1 MNTDSLDT
9 LRSALAGHY
18 TIDREVGRGGMGT
31 VFVARESNLDRV
43 VAIKVLPRH
52 LAANPELRQRFL
64 REARTAAQLSHPHIV
79 PIFRADEMDGFA
91 FFTMAFIDG
100 ENLAE
105 RLKQRGPLPASDVVR
120 MLRETAWALA
130 YAHARGVVHRDVK
143 PENIMIERGTNRA
156 IVTDFGIARDQL
168 TSSITGDG
176 MVMGTAH
183 YMSPEQAS
191 GDKVDGRSDLYSL
204 GIVGYQLLS
213 GQRPFDADEVAA
225 VMAQQVTRQPPSLGV
240 IAAQVPASLVA
251 VIDRCLRKSPADR
264 YQTGEALA
272 DALLDALGTNAVRLS
287 SGDADES
294 VNTDQARAIWLRAA
308 QLQADA
314 GTRLQQRYQR
324 DADSSAQSNAP
335 MPESGFRIRDV
346 EQAAVE
352 AGIGADYVAMA
363 IAERHTQALVT
374 EAEVSPAL
382 DRRLT
387 QMMGSSERSIT
398 CTRTIRA
405 PIATTL
411 ESIGRVFTAHP
422 YLLRLRDTVGG
433 HPLDGGIMV
442 FDVPLM
448 SMTQMSNEQ
457 PSGMTAFSYR
467 MTQIAAAQL
476 NVVLRPTSA
485 GDCDVT
491 VFGDLRSGMLKN
503 WKVDKWLAGFS
514 GSAGAFL
521 GGMAG
526 VFSALSLGALAV
538 VPAMAGGAVAGGLA
552 LVGYRALYR
561 SALKHAKK
569 ELEGLLMA
577 IEGNMRAQSVFGLS
591 NTDRQLKP

>member
-1 MNTDSLDT
+1 
-9 LRSALAGHY
+9 
-18 TIDREVGRGGMGT
+18 MGT

-105 RLKQRGPLPASDVVR
+105 RLKHRGPLPANDVVR

-213 GQRPFDADEVAA
+213 GQRPFDAPEVAA

-240 IAAQVPASLVA
+240 IAPHLPAPLVA

-272 DALLDALGTNAVRLS
+272 DALQEALNTSVVRLS
-287 SGDADES
+287 SNEADES
-294 VNTDQARAIWLRAA
+294 VNTDQARAIWMRAA

-314 GTRLQQRYQR
+314 GTRLQQRYQM
-324 DADSSAQSNAP
+324 DASSSSGGTAP

-363 IAERHTQALVT
+363 IAERHTHALVS
-374 EAEVSPAL
+374 EAEVSPKL

-387 QMMGSSERSIT
+387 QMLGSAERSIT
-398 CTRTIRA
+398 STRVIRA

-411 ESIGRVFTAHP
+411 ESIGRVFTSHP

-448 SMTQMSNEQ
+448 TMTQMSNEQ
-457 PSGMTAFSYR
+457 PTGMTAFSYR
-467 MTQIAAAQL
+467 MTQIEAAQL
-476 NVVLRPTSA
+476 NVVIRPTST
-485 GDCDVT
+485 GDCEVT
-491 VFGDLRSGMLKN
+491 VFGDLRRGMLKN
-503 WKVDKWLAGFS
+503 WKIDKWI
-514 GSAGAFL
+514 AGA
-521 GGMAG
+521 AG
-526 VFSALSLGALAV
+526 VVG
-538 VPAMAGGAVAGGLA
+538 AGGAGMFGVFALALGPLAALPAVAGSAAVGGLA
-552 LVGYRALYR
+552 LFGYRALYR
-561 SALKHAKK
+561 SALRHAKR

-577 IEGNMRAQSVFGLS
+577 IEGNMRAQSVFGAS